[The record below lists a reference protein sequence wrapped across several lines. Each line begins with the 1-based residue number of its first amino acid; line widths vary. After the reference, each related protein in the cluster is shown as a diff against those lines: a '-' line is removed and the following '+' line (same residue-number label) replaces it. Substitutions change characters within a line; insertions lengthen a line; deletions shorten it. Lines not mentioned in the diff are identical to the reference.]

1 VCTPG
6 REGAI
11 VALTDLGIK
20 TLKAKPKRYLVN
32 DARGLYIEV
41 LPSGKKSW
49 IYRFRVNGRP
59 GKVQIGDYPDVS
71 LRGAR
76 DERDIQRKEYVNK
89 KKSPAEEKRIA
100 KVGLAAST
108 TVQGFGEKFFADVI
122 KANWADPSDLR
133 RYLDNDVYP
142 RLGNRPVKDITP
154 FHIQE
159 VVFAKRDSGAPAAAR
174 ALRSLLRQLF
184 DYAVARQIVEF
195 NPVLSLK
202 AKQVAKLTPRD
213 RSLSPE
219 EIRRFLQ
226 TLYGSNTTRCLQI
239 ALHLILLTLV
249 RKSELLH
256 ARWEHVDFEAGEW
269 VIPKEHSKNKRE
281 HIVYLSSQALGLFR
295 ELQMFAGGSALVLP
309 GRLSLNRPYAHSVLN
324 NMLDSLDFGIPPFT
338 VHDLR
343 RTASTLLHERDFPSD
358 VIEMALNHKK
368 PGVRGVYNKAQYA
381 EQRKKMLQFWAD
393 CVEGLA
399 AEKKVLVGHFMR
411 A

>member
-1 VCTPG
+1 
-6 REGAI
+6 
-11 VALTDLGIK
+11 VALKDLEIK
-20 TLKAKPKRYLVN
+20 RLKPKPKRYLVN
-32 DARGLYIEV
+32 DGRGLYIEV
-41 LPSGKKSW
+41 LPSGNMSW
-49 IYRFRVNGRP
+49 VYRFRVNGRP
-59 GKVQIGDYPDVS
+59 GKVQLGRYPDVS
-71 LRGAR
+71 LKEAR
-76 DERDIQRKEYVNK
+76 EERDSQRKKYVNE
-89 KKSPAEEKRIA
+89 KKSPPGKSRKA
-100 KVGLAAST
+100 KAGLAEST
-108 TVQGFGEKFFADVI
+108 TVREFGEKFFADVI
-122 KANWADPSDLR
+122 KENWADPSDLR
-133 RYLDNDVYP
+133 RYLDKDVFP
-142 RLGNRPVKDITP
+142 KLGNRPVKDITP

-159 VVFAKRDSGAPAAAR
+159 VVFAKRDRGAPAAAR
-174 ALRSLLRQLF
+174 HLRSLLRQLF

-219 EIRRFLQ
+219 EIRRFIQ
-226 TLYGSNTTRCLQI
+226 TLYGSNTTRCLKI

-249 RKSELLH
+249 RKSELLK

-269 VIPKEHSKNKRE
+269 TIPKEHSKNKRE
-281 HIVYLSSQALGLFR
+281 HIVYLSSQALVLFR
-295 ELQMFAGGSALVLP
+295 ELQALAGGSALVLP
-309 GRLSLNRPYAHSVLN
+309 GRLSLNQPYAHNVLN
-324 NMLDSLDFGIPPFT
+324 KSLEILDFGIPPFT

-381 EQRKKMLQFWAD
+381 PQRRKMLQFWAD
-393 CVEGLA
+393 FVEGLA